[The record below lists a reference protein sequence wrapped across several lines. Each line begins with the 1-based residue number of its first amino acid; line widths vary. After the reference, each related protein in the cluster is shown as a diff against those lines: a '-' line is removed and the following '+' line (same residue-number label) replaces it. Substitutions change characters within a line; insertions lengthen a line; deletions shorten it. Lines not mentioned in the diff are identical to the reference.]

1 MEARWRRL
9 AAGASLLAL
18 AAAGCVDGTATLRV
32 ARDGSGTLDLR
43 AVAAADATA
52 RIRTA
57 GFLLDTMGAGGS
69 ELLKAFAPSDDAT
82 LVDRRALEQFARELG
97 PGVRL
102 VSVDR
107 ISGKNRTGFS
117 AHYVFP
123 DIRGVRWRIPGA
135 DGKPGSGGGL
145 GFDFVAGDS
154 ALLKAIPAEPSPR
167 APPVQTAAKLPS
179 STLLDTAMAALFEGF
194 RLSAV
199 LRVEGDIVRSN
210 AAHRE
215 GSDVT
220 LLSLSAASMKGPDLW
235 ALLGMRSMTD
245 ALAMHRRAPPGV
257 KMQDPSQPLVI
268 VFR

>member
-1 MEARWRRL
+1 
-9 AAGASLLAL
+9 LLVL

-57 GFLLDTMGAGGS
+57 GFLLDTMGVGGS
-69 ELLKAFAPSDDAT
+69 ELLKAFAPSDAAT

-117 AHYVFP
+117 ARFDFP
-123 DIRGVRWRIPGA
+123 DIRGVRWRIPA
-135 DGKPGSGGGL
+135 VDGKSGSGGGL

-179 STLLDTAMAALFEGF
+179 SALLDTAMAALFEGF

-235 ALLGMRSMTD
+235 ALLGMRSMKD

-268 VFR
+268 VYR